1 MDLRLDE
8 VFGVRHL
15 RWRLHY
21 GAVVNMNCRCPYL
34 SPEFNLYRRHIQK
47 FLEKNM
53 IQIFEII
60 LKSEREIM
68 KTIKAVLILVVA
80 EESDVS
86 MKNMG

>member
-1 MDLRLDE
+1 
-8 VFGVRHL
+8 
-15 RWRLHY
+15 
-21 GAVVNMNCRCPYL
+21 
-34 SPEFNLYRRHIQK
+34 
-47 FLEKNM
+47 M

-68 KTIKAVLILVVA
+68 KNIKTVLILVVA

>member
-1 MDLRLDE
+1 
-8 VFGVRHL
+8 
-15 RWRLHY
+15 
-21 GAVVNMNCRCPYL
+21 
-34 SPEFNLYRRHIQK
+34 
-47 FLEKNM
+47 M

-68 KTIKAVLILVVA
+68 KNIKTVLILAVA

>member
-1 MDLRLDE
+1 M
-8 VFGVRHL
+8 
-15 RWRLHY
+15 
-21 GAVVNMNCRCPYL
+21 P
-34 SPEFNLYRRHIQK
+34 HIQK
-47 FLEKNM
+47 FLENKIM

-68 KTIKAVLILVVA
+68 KNIKTVLILVVA